1 MSFNDDECFC
11 VCQKGNT
18 LCRFVV
24 YYTLLF
30 RKVELASGYKSNQND
45 SMTIQSF
52 FYRVWSGLLL
62 RSAYLLMRFTR
73 SSVAM
78 SKQHTSTADEY
89 MDSWMPLNLWM
100 FYCYYYIYYDCY
112 YLLWWFSFYSDF
124 SKKDMRHGS
133 IKKLA

>member
-1 MSFNDDECFC
+1 MSVFS
-11 VCQKGNT
+11 VYQKGSA

-24 YYTLLF
+24 YALLF

-45 SMTIQSF
+45 SMIIQSF

-89 MDSWMPLNLWM
+89 MDAFKLMNV
-100 FYCYYYIYYDCY
+100 
-112 YLLWWFSFYSDF
+112 LLLLL
-124 SKKDMRHGS
+124 H
-133 IKKLA
+133 LL